1 MLCLSQIN
9 GTPHTIAV
17 CASQSPSPTTTQH
30 SLPSARYGLLGP
42 VSHRLEH
49 ASFLAHMRSIRPF
62 EHNFG
67 HGKDNL
73 AMMLA
78 AMNLLAF
85 AFHTIC
91 DCLEEQWIKAR
102 EAKPA
107 RTRFF
112 EHIPTITAYL
122 VFPSWETLMTTLIN
136 SKPPPEI
143 EKQMGL

>member
-1 MLCLSQIN
+1 LFKFPRLRKSQCATTASRISTAS
-9 GTPHTIAV
+9 GT
-17 CASQSPSPTTTQH
+17 SP
-30 SLPSARYGLLGP
+30 
-42 VSHRLEH
+42 
-49 ASFLAHMRSIRPF
+49 
-62 EHNFG
+62 
-67 HGKDNL
+67 
-73 AMMLA
+73 
-78 AMNLLAF
+78 
-85 AFHTIC
+85 